1 MKQFSK
7 STKLTLFITGS
18 LIITTVVFGSIYAYK
33 NSVYWKNQ
41 YEISNDNS
49 IYYRKKMLQTALK
62 LSNIEIENSYLI
74 DDFEILDSVLTE
86 EFIKTDKLLTQINLY
101 KSTINYL
108 QQKNSEL
115 YKNLELFKIHISKLE
130 TTILEKEK
138 ELQNYAQLI
147 EETFS
152 SQQQTQTNKRFQLL
166 AIEDISQYKLLKF
179 SSKIGFIHRGSFRDT
194 KRAKRTEII
203 QLCIDVVGKFEFDF
217 GKKNLYL
224 RISDAKG
231 NILPFENHAE
241 AYFNYL
247 GEDIL
252 YTQNKQIE
260 FTQKLFPLCID
271 YRIVNELIAGIYWI
285 DVFCDDIK
293 IGETSFELF

>member
-1 MKQFSK
+1 MMKQFSK
-7 STKLTLFITGS
+7 STKLTLFITTS
-18 LIITTVVFGSIYAYK
+18 LIITTVVFGSIYAYNK
-33 NSVYWKNQ
+33 SQYWKNQ
-41 YEISNDNS
+41 YELSIDNS
-49 IYYRKKMLQTALK
+49 IYSRQKLLQATLK
-62 LSNIEIENSYLI
+62 LSNIEIENSFLI
-74 DDFEILDSVLTE
+74 DDFQILDSMLTE
-86 EFIKTDKLLTQINLY
+86 EFIKTDRLLTQINLY
-101 KSTINYL
+101 KSTINSL

-115 YKNLELFKIHISKLE
+115 YKNLELFKIHISNLE

-147 EETFS
+147 EETFIL
-152 SQQQTQTNKRFQLL
+152 QQQTNKRLQILT
-166 AIEDISQYKLLKF
+166 IEDISQYKLLQF
-179 SSKIGFIHRGSFRDT
+179 SSKTGFMHRGSFRDT

-203 QLCIDVVGKFEFDF
+203 QLCIDVVGKFDFDF

-241 AYFNYL
+241 VYFNYL

-271 YRIVNELIAGIYWI
+271 YRVVDESNAGIYWI